1 MAAKKCR
8 RLPTSRKRIKGEL
21 SLRGLNYPF
30 DIRKQIVNLG
40 SAGRIQYCYM
50 FVPDLRGN
58 DPAREQK

>member
-40 SAGRIQYCYM
+40 SAGRISIAICSCPT
-50 FVPDLRGN
+50 FAGTTRAGT
-58 DPAREQK
+58 K